1 MRRPGSH
8 RSEAANEEACLSP
21 SEDPGMTTE
30 VARVPEPTPEQRR
43 IAAERFERA
52 NQVIATG
59 NYDYGIQLLLTCCK
73 LDPGNL
79 IYRQALRRTQRA
91 KFNNNLRGS
100 RFAFLSNSAAKARL
114 KAAKHSGD
122 YLKVLEQG
130 EEILARNPWDLGAQM
145 DMAEAALQLGW
156 LDMAIWLL
164 EQARQRDGQNP
175 DLNRFLAR
183 LYEQRGNFSQAI
195 ALWELVKKADP
206 TDEEAQRKGKDLAAS
221 ETISRGRYEES
232 ALRRRVHDL
241 ESQDTAPP
249 EGVEEGTELAPVDR
263 VARESAPLLAKI
275 AATPNDPLPY
285 LQLAA
290 VYSRA
295 GRYDEARDVLT
306 SGLGP
311 TGQHFQIRIELM
323 ELDLEPFRRNLAIA
337 EERLE
342 DLAAARDPS
351 AEMTPQEEELRR
363 IRLRLLKEI
372 NAREL
377 EIYRIK
383 ADRFPTDMSHRVEL
397 GLRLLRAG
405 QLDEAITE
413 LQQARKDPR
422 TQWRALMYLGFA
434 FKSRNNWRLAQRNFK
449 ESLEHIPETEEGQRK
464 EVMFQ
469 LAQGHAEH
477 NEFAEAIDIGTEL
490 ANLDF
495 NYRDIGRLLDE
506 WQKRLDESK
515 SS

>member
-1 MRRPGSH
+1 MS
-8 RSEAANEEACLSP
+8 LSK
-21 SEDPGMTTE
+21 EPGMTPEITG
-30 VARVPEPTPEQRR
+30 VSVPQPSPEQRR

-59 NYDYGIQLLLTCCK
+59 NYDYAIQLLLTCCK

-79 IYRQALRRTQRA
+79 IYRQTLRRTQKA
-91 KFNNNLRGS
+91 KYSNNLRGS
-100 RFAFLSNSAAKARL
+100 RFAFLSNSTAKARI
-114 KAAKHSGD
+114 KTAKHSGD
-122 YLKVLEQG
+122 YLKVLEYG
-130 EEILARNPWDLGAQM
+130 EEILVRNPWDLGTQM

-156 LDMAIWLL
+156 LDLAIWIL
-164 EQARQRDGQNP
+164 EQARQRDGADP
-175 DLNRFLAR
+175 ELNRFLAR

-232 ALRRRVHDL
+232 AKRGRLHDVDA
-241 ESQDTAPP
+241 SQDTSPP
-249 EGVEEGTELAPVDR
+249 TGVLEGTEICPIDR

-290 VYSRA
+290 VYSRS
-295 GRYDEARDVLT
+295 GRYDEARNVLA

-342 DLAAARDPS
+342 QLVASRDPE

-363 IRLRLLKEI
+363 IRLKLLKEI

-383 ADRFPTDMSHRVEL
+383 ADRFPNDMSHRVEL

-405 QLDEAITE
+405 QVEEAITE

-422 TQWRALMYLGFA
+422 VQWRALMYLGFA
-434 FKSRNNWRLAQRNFK
+434 FKTRNNWRLAQRNFK
-449 ESLEHIPETEEGQRK
+449 ESLEHIPASEEAQRK
-464 EVMFQ
+464 EVLFQ
-469 LAQGHAEH
+469 LAQGHADHQEW
-477 NEFAEAIDIGTEL
+477 AEAIDIGTEL

-495 NYRDIGRLLDE
+495 NYRGIGPLLDH
-506 WQKRLDESK
+506 WQARLEESK
-515 SS
+515 QN